1 MHVVLPKI
9 VRSSL
14 CLFTVTLA
22 LAGASAAQQVAPEA
36 YRQLRYRHIG
46 PVGNRIASVVGVPG
60 DPMTY
65 YAGAASG
72 GIWKTTDGGEYWE
85 PVFDSQT
92 DHSVGAMA
100 VAPSDPAIV
109 WAGTG
114 EPHIRSNVSLGTGVY
129 KSTDAGAT
137 WRHMGLGEGGPTRMS
152 RIVIH
157 PHDPDIV
164 YVGALGHAHG
174 PQQARGVFRTMDG
187 GESWEHVLF
196 VDENTGASSIE
207 MDPSNPA
214 QAVRRHV
221 DGGGPHLGPGER
233 RRGRRHLHVRRR
245 RGHVDETR
253 GRRVA
258 GAAGRED
265 RHLPDPGGSQP
276 GLRAHR
282 NGRRRALARAR
293 DRERRV
299 LALARRGHV
308 LGAHEPLPR
317 PGRTHR
323 LLQQLFRQPGR
334 PGRSLLPDLRVF
346 ALAGRRPHLRQPP
359 GSAAARR
366 RLPRHVD
373 RPAGRRPH
381 DRGQRPERVGLDEPG
396 HVVAL
401 HRAAHRPDVPRH
413 GGQCD
418 PVQRARQPAG
428 RAFVPWAQQ
437 QPHRRLRGHRRA
449 DFAFRMG
456 HRGRRRERIRHAGPR
471 RPQHRLVERVGLG
484 GEGRRRG
491 SLGRPQTASSA
502 MSRSGRNWPAA
513 IRPAGCATASSGPSR
528 CTSRHTTGTPSS

>member
-1 MHVVLPKI
+1 MWSCRKSCGVHFACLPQ
-9 VRSSL
+9 RSPWRAQVPPSRSRPKP
-14 CLFTVTLA
+14 TSSSATATSGRSETA
-22 LAGASAAQQVAPEA
+22 L
-36 YRQLRYRHIG
+36 LRWWECRE
-46 PVGNRIASVVGVPG
+46 

-85 PVFDSQT
+85 PVFDDQT

-114 EPHIRSNVSLGTGVY
+114 EPHVRSNVSLGTGVY

-137 WRHMGLGEGGPTRMS
+137 WRHMGLGDGGPTRMS

-157 PHDPDIV
+157 PQDPDIV

-207 MDPSNPA
+207 MDPSNPRKLFA
-214 QAVRRHV
+214 GMWTVEVHTW
-221 DGGGPHLGPGER
+221 GPGER

-299 LALARRGHV
+299 LALARRGLD

-323 LLQQLFRQPGR
+323 LLQQLFRQPR
-334 PGRSLLPDLRVF
+334 TTRTKSTSR
-346 ALAGRRPHLRQPP
+346 PP
-359 GSAAARR
+359 GFRARWTAAA
-366 RLPRHVD
+366 PTSTT
-373 RPAGRRPH
+373 
-381 DRGQRPERVGLDEPG
+381 RV
-396 HVVAL
+396 
-401 HRAAHRPDVPRH
+401 
-413 GGQCD
+413 C
-418 PVQRARQPAG
+418 
-428 RAFVPWAQQ
+428 
-437 QPHRRLRGHRRA
+437 
-449 DFAFRMG
+449 
-456 HRGRRRERIRHAGPR
+456 
-471 RPQHRLVERVGLG
+471 
-484 GEGRRRG
+484 
-491 SLGRPQTASSA
+491 
-502 MSRSGRNWPAA
+502 SGPAA
-513 IRPAGCATASSGPSR
+513 TSTTCGSTRWTATA
-528 CTSRHTTGTPSS
+528 